1 MGKES
6 VHRRIKILR
15 ESEARKIAAGEVID
29 RPLSLVRELLDNAI
43 DAGATSIEVYIEG
56 GGMES
61 VRVVDDGCGMG
72 KEDLEL
78 CCLPHATSKIEQI
91 EDLLSVTSLG
101 FRGEAL
107 ASIASCSRLSIT
119 SSDGK
124 DGGRLIIH
132 GGELI
137 GKEDAPLK
145 RGTVVEAKDLF
156 FNMPARKKFMK
167 SAAAE
172 GAACK
177 AVFLEKSLPF
187 PQITFRYFADGEMKL
202 FLPASGLIERVSA
215 GYAEQFEPA
224 FISEAEKNF
233 GNFSLKAV
241 LGGPSLFRRDRKLM
255 QVYVNGRRI
264 QEFSLLQAIEYGYTG
279 YLPGG
284 QYPIAFVFI
293 TIDPALIDFNIH
305 PAKREVR
312 FKNLPEVHH
321 GIVTAVKAF
330 LPDHDVRSERRPS
343 AGPEFPLD
351 MHPLGERKPLYHPGE
366 RPPDATIDISKVR
379 ESLGT
384 YVSEK
389 PAVSE
394 IHYIGQAM
402 GLFLIAEGKER
413 LFIIDQHAAHERIL
427 FDELCATEHPAQPL
441 LEPLPFEVDK
451 DGKAIL
457 IQIQN
462 ALLRAGV
469 EIIPKGTSSFE
480 LMSLP
485 AGYGTDA
492 RALIELLSDPRGT
505 EDELLKAL
513 FADMACKKAIKDGEI
528 LDRRT
533 GEDLARRALSLPI
546 PRCPHGR
553 PIWYEVSRD
562 ELFVAL
568 KRIV

>member
-1 MGKES
+1 
-6 VHRRIKILR
+6 
-15 ESEARKIAAGEVID
+15 
-29 RPLSLVRELLDNAI
+29 
-43 DAGATSIEVYIEG
+43 
-56 GGMES
+56 
-61 VRVVDDGCGMG
+61 
-72 KEDLEL
+72 
-78 CCLPHATSKIEQI
+78 
-91 EDLLSVTSLG
+91 
-101 FRGEAL
+101 
-107 ASIASCSRLSIT
+107 
-119 SSDGK
+119 
-124 DGGRLIIH
+124 IIH

-177 AVFLEKSLPF
+177 AVFLEKALPF

-202 FLPASGLIERVSA
+202 FLPASELVERVFT
-215 GYAEQFEPA
+215 GYAEQIERA
-224 FISEAEKNF
+224 FISETEKNF

-330 LPDHDVRSERRPS
+330 LPGHDKRSERRPP

-351 MHPLGERKPLYHPGE
+351 NPPRQRESLYHPGE
-366 RPPDATIDISKVR
+366 KLRDAAIDISKVR

-384 YVSEK
+384 YVGEK

-427 FDELCATEHPAQPL
+427 FDELCVTEHPAQPL
-441 LEPLPFEVDK
+441 LEPLTFEVEPE
-451 DGKAIL
+451 GKAVL
-457 IQIQN
+457 LKMQN

-469 EIIPKGTSSFE
+469 EIIPKGVSSFE
-480 LMSLP
+480 LLSLP

-492 RALIELLSDPRGT
+492 RALIELFSDPKGT

-533 GEDLARRALSLPI
+533 GEDLARRAVSLPI

-553 PIWYEVSRD
+553 PIWYEVSR
-562 ELFVAL
+562 
-568 KRIV
+568 